1 MHFSVLSQEVL
12 EFLNPQPNQN
22 FIDCTING
30 GGHSRIILEKIK
42 PRGKVLGIEAD
53 PEIFKE
59 IKKQERLIPVN
70 DNFVNLKEIVERE
83 KFFPVSGILFDLG
96 FSTWQIEKSDRGFS
110 FSRDEFLDM
119 RYSPEKQTVTAWEI
133 VNRRNEKELTRILK
147 EYGEERFSKI
157 ISQRIIEKR
166 KEKTI
171 DRTSDLVQ
179 IIQDSI
185 PARFQRN
192 RINPATRTF
201 QALRIEVNQEIE
213 NLEKVLPQATEVLDH
228 QGRIVVISFHSLED
242 RVVKHFFK
250 NNQELEIL
258 TKRPITAGED
268 EIKANPAS
276 RSAKLRTAIKK

>member
-30 GGHSRIILEKIK
+30 GGHSRLILEKIK

-133 VNRRNEKELTRILK
+133 VNRRKEKELTRIFK

-192 RINPATRTF
+192 KINPATRTF

-213 NLEKVLPQATEVLDH
+213 NLEKVLPQAKEVLGH

-242 RVVKHFFK
+242 RIVKHFFK

-268 EIKANPAS
+268 EIKRNPAS

>member
-30 GGHSRIILEKIK
+30 GGHSRLILEKIK

-133 VNRRNEKELTRILK
+133 VNRRNEKELTRIFK

-192 RINPATRTF
+192 KINPATRTF

-213 NLEKVLPQATEVLDH
+213 NLEKVLPQAKEVLGH

-242 RVVKHFFK
+242 RIVKHFFK

-268 EIKANPAS
+268 EIKRNPAS